1 MDTPKGGSGY
11 WEPLLF
17 IEEFMTK
24 RKPIDVDE
32 LKKTF
37 RINNGNLER
46 IDLRRTDGKW
56 KVVENKSNNG
66 HGYCYVCF
74 NGRRV
79 AYHAIVWILSTGKDI
94 PQGME
99 IDHINGNEIDNRI
112 ENLRIVTRRENQQN
126 RKKHRAG
133 RLVGASYRKGH
144 NDWQSQIVIDK
155 NCISIGYYKT
165 EQEAHEAYKIACK
178 YIAKYTDNDSF
189 RELIRKE
196 MEGK

>member
-1 MDTPKGGSGY
+1 MPR
-11 WEPLLF
+11 
-17 IEEFMTK
+17 

-37 RINNGNLER
+37 RINNGKLER

-56 KVVENKSNNG
+56 KVVENKSNDG
-66 HGYCYVCF
+66 QGYCRVSF
-74 NGRRV
+74 NGREV
-79 AYHAIVWILSTGKDI
+79 LYHVIVWILSTGKDI
-94 PQGME
+94 PQGMD
-99 IDHINGNEIDNRI
+99 IDHINGNKIDNRI
-112 ENLRIVTRRENQQN
+112 DNLRIVTHRVNMQN

-144 NDWQSQIVIDK
+144 NDWRSDIVIDK
-155 NCISIGYYKT
+155 TSIWLGYYKT

-189 RELIRKE
+189 RELIKKE
-196 MEGK
+196 MEIENEPQFRY

>member
-37 RINNGNLER
+37 RINNGKLER

-56 KVVENKSNNG
+56 KVVDNKKN
-66 HGYCYVCF
+66 HTDGYCRVNF
-74 NGRRV
+74 NGRMV
-79 AYHAIVWILSTGKDI
+79 SYHVIVWILSTGKDI

-99 IDHINGNEIDNRI
+99 IDHINGNTIDNRI
-112 ENLRIVTRRENQQN
+112 ENLRLVTRRQNQQN

-133 RLVGASYRKGH
+133 QLVGCCFNKSVGKYQA
-144 NDWQSQIVIDK
+144 QIR
-155 NCISIGYYKT
+155 IGEKRVFLGRYKT
-165 EQEAHEAYKIACK
+165 EQETHEAYKIACK
-178 YIAKYTDNDSF
+178 HITNYVDNDSF
-189 RELIRKE
+189 RELIKKE

>member
-1 MDTPKGGSGY
+1 
-11 WEPLLF
+11 
-17 IEEFMTK
+17 MTK
-24 RKPIDVDE
+24 RKPIDVEE

-37 RINNGNLER
+37 RINNGKLER